1 MESVSSMMSSFSES
15 ARLAKLA
22 DYGVLDTPPEKD
34 FDDIAAAAAR
44 LFNLPMSA
52 VSLIDSDRQWFK
64 ARYGI
69 GATETPRSQA
79 FCAHAINGND
89 LFVVTDA
96 PADPRFSDNPLVK
109 NAPNIRFYAG
119 APLIT
124 PDNFKLG
131 TLCVI
136 GTEARPEPT
145 EAQRTIL
152 TMLARL
158 VVRELENR
166 RIARRAEH
174 QASTAAKLTEAII
187 ATISA
192 PTIAE
197 SMSVLAEQARQLCV
211 ADRVRVVYSGTEGI
225 VTAQAQRDSAVGV
238 DLPWA
243 DLDAAV
249 QGKPTFVGVTN
260 KALSQPLAAGGWI
273 GIPLRQDPP
282 AALHVW
288 RRLTSNFTEM
298 EAAMLIDLARVAAS
312 VLKKRN

>member
-1 MESVSSMMSSFSES
+1 MNASVSET

-22 DYGVLDTPPEKD
+22 DYGVLDTPPEKE
-34 FDDIAAAAAR
+34 FDEITAAAAR
-44 LFNLPMSA
+44 LFDLPISL
-52 VSLIDSDRQWFK
+52 VSLVDRDRQWFK

-89 LFVVTDA
+89 LFVVSDA
-96 PADPRFSDNPLVK
+96 TSDARFSDNPLVTG
-109 NAPNIRFYAG
+109 APNIRFYAG

-136 GTEARPEPT
+136 GTEPREPPT
-145 EAQRTIL
+145 DAQTAVL

-166 RIARRAEH
+166 RIARRAAH
-174 QASTAAKLTEAII
+174 QASTSAKLTEGII

-192 PTIAE
+192 PTVAE
-197 SMSVLAEQARQLCV
+197 SMSVLAEHARLLCV
-211 ADRVRVVYSGTEGI
+211 ADRARVVHKGVDGI
-225 VTAQAQRDSAVGV
+225 ITAQSQRDGSVGA

-243 DLDAAV
+243 DLDAALV
-249 QGKPTFVGVTN
+249 GKPTFIGVTN
-260 KALSQPLAAGGWI
+260 KALSTPLPSGGGWI
-273 GIPLRQDPP
+273 GIPLRHDPP

-288 RRLTSNFTEM
+288 RKLTTLFTEM
-298 EAAMLIDLARVAAS
+298 EVAMLVDLGRVAAS
-312 VLKKRN
+312 VLKRAR